1 MVKVLYI
8 QSAPLS
14 TSKSYIVAQEFIK
27 SYKAAN
33 PDHQVVTWD
42 LFAENGGEAGVK
54 VPLFLQLEVE
64 AKFGSFTGNLDP
76 TQQKAWDEVL
86 VAINFFKSFDRYIF
100 SVPMWNFGIPHILK
114 VRRKIRYWFRSNS
127 SPAIPTTRTLSMFLY
142 NQLILFQEVK
152 EVILVWLLANQ
163 PF

>member
-64 AKFGSFTGNLDP
+64 AKFGSFKGTLDP

-86 VAINFFKSFDRYIF
+86 ATINFFKSFDRYIF
-100 SVPMWNFGIPHILK
+100 SVPMWNFGIPHVLK
-114 VRRKIRYWFRSNS
+114 VRRKLNCWLTQIPHLPFR
-127 SPAIPTTRTLSMFLY
+127 TTRTL
-142 NQLILFQEVK
+142 
-152 EVILVWLLANQ
+152 
-163 PF
+163 